1 MTVADLR
8 QRLPALRE
16 MFPQELQLEWS
27 AAEVLR
33 AQQQQRAATWKGLAA
48 WRQST
53 VLEKNAMV
61 FNEKIN

>member
-1 MTVADLR
+1 MTTPEFI

-16 MFPQELQLEWS
+16 MFPQELQLEWPVV
-27 AAEVLR
+27 EFLR
-33 AQQQQRAATWKGLAA
+33 AEQQQRAATWAGLNA

-53 VLEKNAMV
+53 VLDKNAMV

>member
-1 MTVADLR
+1 MTTPDLL

-16 MFPQELQLEWS
+16 MFPREIQMDWPVS
-27 AAEVLR
+27 EVLR
-33 AQQQQRAATWKGLAA
+33 AEQQQRAATWKGLNA

-53 VLEKNAMV
+53 VLDKNAMV